1 MRRRRAKRAA
11 ASGAGAASSAGPAA
25 DATFAASAVSA
36 VSALFAL
43 SALGALAGEARAGKL
58 SGTVSVVDSE
68 GKAVSPAGAVVY
80 IVGFTEEPPKTVA
93 TIEQRN
99 RQFVPELLPITAGQ
113 EISFP
118 NRDAFLHNVFSSS
131 SIRPFD
137 LGSYKQG
144 DSKKKAFPKPG
155 AIDVYCNIHPEMAAT
170 ILVLPNRRWAR
181 ADGKGHYEIDGIPKG
196 KWTAFAYARL
206 AAAPVSAAVEISD
219 EKAASLDLTIT
230 RGTAKP
236 HVNKYGETYR
246 DLKKYR

>member
-1 MRRRRAKRAA
+1 MRGRRAWRAA
-11 ASGAGAASSAGPAA
+11 ASFAGGAGAAGSAPAA
-25 DATFAASAVSA
+25 VFAASALV
-36 VSALFAL
+36 ALVALAAL
-43 SALGALAGEARAGKL
+43 SGLADEARAGTL

-144 DSKKKAFPKPG
+144 DSKKKSFPKPG

-181 ADGKGHYEIDGIPKG
+181 ADGKGHYQIDGIPKG

-219 EKAASLDLTIT
+219 ERAASLDLTIT
-230 RGTAKP
+230 RGAAKP

-246 DLKKYR
+246 DPKKYR